1 VTRKKV
7 GVRVEVGPDR
17 ESDQARVKRAKNV
30 GALAP
35 KATLYQNDAVY
46 RASIDDLMASGVDL
60 EAGGE
65 KVYLKELE
73 LAQARAEL
81 AEKRQVY
88 DGCYNTA
95 TAALEKGSPTYAEVV
110 ENGFDVLERVDHGLA
125 PPSAVVATYDRG
137 KSMVHVHVK
146 YPWRN
151 ARCVIE
157 MTSAPNG
164 EGPFTRLEGSG
175 VTRKLPHLAPG
186 VWWFRAATLRATMQS
201 EWSESVAV
209 VVT

>member
-1 VTRKKV
+1 MKKA
-7 GVRVEVGPDR
+7 GMRVEVGPDR
-17 ESDQARVKRAKNV
+17 ESDGARIQRAASV
-30 GALAP
+30 GTFAP
-35 KATLYQNDAVY
+35 KAALYQKDDVY
-46 RASIDDLMASGVDL
+46 KASIDDLVAAGVDL
-60 EAGGE
+60 EAAGQ
-65 KVYLKELE
+65 KVHQKEME
-73 LAQARAEL
+73 LSLARTEL
-81 AEKRQVY
+81 VQKRQAY

-95 TAALEKGSPTYAEVV
+95 TAALEKTSPGYVEIV
-110 ENGFDVLERVDHGLA
+110 ENGFDALERVDHGLA

-157 MTSAPNG
+157 MTNAPNG

-175 VTRKLPHLAPG
+175 VTRKLPNLAPG
-186 VWWFRAATLRATMQS
+186 VWWFRAATLRAAMQS
-201 EWSESVAV
+201 EWSEVVAV